1 MKFRLLSVLSVLG
14 GILVLSGC
22 SGAAV
27 AKGGTT
33 QPVITATLS
42 TSQVASST
50 PEATET
56 PGLSPTA
63 SLKATETQGLTPTAS
78 PKVTVPADW
87 KQFTSKSLQVSLS
100 YPGNWTVKETKSQ
113 VDLSSPQGVMILLAP
128 VATGELTA
136 EQYLNQ
142 NQLPNTR
149 CTPSTNPHGLTVVT
163 CFDTIAR
170 SYTAY
175 VVVKTASGTTELLSL
190 SLDQISKIQTFE
202 TIISSINSTSS

>member
-1 MKFRLLSVLSVLG
+1 MKFRFVGVLFVLMM
-14 GILVLSGC
+14 ILVLSGC

-33 QPVITATLS
+33 QPATTATMS
-42 TSQVASST
+42 MSASQVASST
-50 PEATET
+50 PATTET
-56 PGLSPTA
+56 PVLSPT
-63 SLKATETQGLTPTAS
+63 PS
-78 PKVTVPADW
+78 PKMTVPADW
-87 KQFTSKSLQVSLS
+87 NQFTSKSLQVSLN
-100 YPGNWTVKETKSQ
+100 YPGNWNVKETKSQ
-113 VDLSSPQGVMILLAP
+113 VDLSSPQGVMVLLAP

-149 CTPSTNPHGLTVVT
+149 CTPSTNPHGLNVIT

-170 SYTAY
+170 NYTAY

-190 SLDQISKIQTFE
+190 SLNQISEIQTFE
-202 TIISSINSTSS
+202 TIIASLQPTNS